1 MTAPVTT
8 PCPNCGAPTSGNF
21 CTECGTPVGRRRC
34 RVCDADLSPGAR
46 FCHRCGAE
54 DRPGVAPRREK
65 TAWYFAAVASL
76 LAVALVGYFL
86 GRGNTPKPVVP
97 DMENAGNAGGV
108 TSARAPDISQMTP
121 RERFDRL
128 FDRVMGAAERQATDT
143 VTMFAPMA
151 IGAYQQL
158 PQVDDDAR
166 YHAAMIYLAV
176 GEMAQAKALADTM
189 LTDVPN
195 NLLAYM
201 VRGEAAER
209 ENDKAALAKAYQ
221 GFLTHVDAELKSG
234 RQEYAQHRPV
244 IDDFRIRAEAQ
255 TR

>member
-1 MTAPVTT
+1 MTPPVTGT
-8 PCPNCGAPTSGNF
+8 CSNCGAPTAGNF
-21 CTECGTPVGRRRC
+21 CTECGSPVGRRRC

-54 DRPGVAPRREK
+54 DRPGVPRRRER
-65 TAWYFAAVASL
+65 TAWIFAAVASL

-86 GRGNTPKPVVP
+86 GRGKEPVPVIP
-97 DMENAGNAGGV
+97 DMGNAGNAGL
-108 TSARAPDISQMTP
+108 AAAPPAPDISQMSP

-143 VTMFAPMA
+143 VTLFAPMA

-158 PQVDDDAR
+158 PDVDTDAR

-176 GEMAQAKALADTM
+176 GELPQAKALADTM
-189 LTDVPN
+189 LATAPD

-209 ENDKAALAKAYQ
+209 ENDKAALDRAYA
-221 GFLTHVDAELKSG
+221 GFLAHVDEQLRSG
-234 RQEYAQHRPV
+234 REEYAQHRPV
-244 IDDFRIRAEAQ
+244 IDDFRIRARAQ
-255 TR
+255 RP